1 MKKNKKIKKKFDWTK
16 WFADTGILEQKEQV
30 ELLASLQ
37 FQELKLDIPKLKLA
51 QTREANPLKRG

>member
-1 MKKNKKIKKKFDWTK
+1 MKKNKKIKKKFDWLQWYEDTK
-16 WFADTGILEQKEQV
+16 ILEEKEQV

-51 QTREANPLKRG
+51 QTRDLANPKRG